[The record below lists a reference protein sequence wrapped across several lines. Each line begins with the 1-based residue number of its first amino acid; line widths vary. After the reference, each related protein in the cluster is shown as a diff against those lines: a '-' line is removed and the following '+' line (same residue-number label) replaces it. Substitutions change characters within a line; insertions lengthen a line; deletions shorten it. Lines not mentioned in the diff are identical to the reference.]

1 MEINS
6 LLFSK
11 VQLFFY
17 FTFVNNFLVEK
28 TIFCTQIII
37 LEKNYFHFLVINI
50 QGQGSIKIQTLA
62 MSESGQN
69 DKRKYNMIWVQN
81 IPLTFAWSFLLTQV
95 RLWGFTLSLLT
106 NISPSIFHVTNNLT
120 IFPHTNRIAI

>member
-37 LEKNYFHFLVINI
+37 LEKNYFYFLVINI

-81 IPLTFAWSFLLTQV
+81 VPLTFAWSFLLTQV
-95 RLWGFTLSLLT
+95 RLWGVSLSLLT
-106 NISPSIFHVTNNLT
+106 FLLA
-120 IFPHTNRIAI
+120 FFM